1 MPYPTGG
8 GGSSANFPI
17 TLYGSI
23 SFYILLGVL
32 GLFVAMYLALRANT
46 RSRRALEGFREAIF
60 VDATFLVFSVL
71 LVVYLA
77 WAYPTGNRV
86 AYATSQVVLDGIW
99 LTFAIP
105 VVTVGFSVHSHTRG
119 EVAWMVP
126 SILFAAGLFVVL
138 YFYLYTFGG
147 V

>member
-8 GGSSANFPI
+8 GGGTSGYPI
-17 TLYGSI
+17 SLDTI
-23 SFYILLGVL
+23 SFYVLLGVL
-32 GLFVAMYLALRANT
+32 ALFVAMYLALRANT
-46 RSRRALEGFREAIF
+46 RSRRALQGFREAIF
-60 VDATFLVFSVL
+60 VDAAFLLFSVL
-71 LVVYLA
+71 LVLYLA
-77 WAYPTGNRV
+77 VAYPSGNHV
-86 AYATSQVVLDGIW
+86 AWAVSQVVLNGLW

-138 YFYLYTFGG
+138 YFWVFHTS
-147 V
+147 